1 MTGLIRVLRAGS
13 EAVSESQAACEGRCV
28 RLAQT
33 GGCPRL
39 EEPLGAK
46 PAMVRSRRAE
56 GGAGIGFRDWCDPC
70 PGAVG
75 RAGSRG
81 LESGGEPEAGSGRG
95 GAWSG
100 LGLRSLHPGS
110 YGCYGETH
118 LNGVWQVPSP
128 VWVDK
133 VEAPP
138 DTLSITGMNEQR
150 YLVSRDGP
158 RWKTHGVL
166 GR

>member
-1 MTGLIRVLRAGS
+1 
-13 EAVSESQAACEGRCV
+13 
-28 RLAQT
+28 
-33 GGCPRL
+33 
-39 EEPLGAK
+39 
-46 PAMVRSRRAE
+46 MVRSRRAEE

-75 RAGSRG
+75 RAGSRC

-110 YGCYGETH
+110 YGCYGEAH
-118 LNGVWQVPSP
+118 LSRVSLVPSP

-138 DTLSITGMNEQR
+138 DTLSITGMDEQS
-150 YLVSRDGP
+150 LEG
-158 RWKTHGVL
+158 T
-166 GR
+166 